1 MSEKMKFKI
10 FTFLIVLITST
21 SGFNLTQMANER
33 ERQAREY
40 LTMLHAFCVR
50 EVQPENTLV
59 LICEHTTKEPATEPT
74 TTESYRTTSR
84 LYDGTTS
91 GSTTSGM
98 SATYTSQ
105 TSPAIR
111 TTTYFINFIKNRIA
125 ARTKGGHT

>member
-1 MSEKMKFKI
+1 MKFKI

-84 LYDGTTS
+84 YAGTTS
-91 GSTTSGM
+91 YIWGTSTSGM